1 MFFPEHFDPRPL
13 EIFKVRYTSAS
24 ARPAKTQNSSWVIAA
39 GDGQE
44 DFHWGPMGFIQMNVH
59 IYRWWIGDEWGNHAL
74 RSKHET
80 WHDTQTTGSHRIGC
94 NMYYTALH
102 FDMLYPATCILMM
115 VEPFANSTHQHL
127 HSARWNRQNSR
138 LWYDW
143 QAQPILPWLNL
154 WIHVE
159 M

>member
-59 IYRWWIGDEWGNHAL
+59 IYRWWIGDEWGNHGQPIGDGFGGYMYWEANM
-74 RSKHET
+74 KH
-80 WHDTQTTGSHRIGC
+80 
-94 NMYYTALH
+94 
-102 FDMLYPATCILMM
+102 DMTHKQLVPTELVATCILMM